1 MENDLLLKRVLYCS
15 EYFIVR
21 VYFLQKKIAFIFN
34 GIKTVPSHFRSPVQS
49 AETGNISLVYQA
61 EIVMGVPSDHAY
73 GDKHGLIFLIKKK
86 CKEKKKKKGQK
97 IVAIAT
103 VQIQ

>member
-1 MENDLLLKRVLYCS
+1 M
-15 EYFIVR
+15 
-21 VYFLQKKIAFIFN
+21 A
-34 GIKTVPSHFRSPVQS
+34 
-49 AETGNISLVYQA
+49 
-61 EIVMGVPSDHAY
+61 VPSDHAY

>member
-73 GDKHGLIFLIKKK
+73 SDRHGPIFLIKKK
-86 CKEKKKKKGQK
+86 NKGGKKSS
-97 IVAIAT
+97 V
-103 VQIQ
+103 